1 MYTTDLNS
9 PWSHIEMSLLKEN
22 KKVWLV
28 NSLCQKSAMVF
39 FFYAYLQCDLHVLQY
54 NDLTSDHSLLRL
66 LTLLIADLRSIT

>member
-1 MYTTDLNS
+1 MLS
-9 PWSHIEMSLLKEN
+9 QFIMSEECN
-22 KKVWLV
+22 G
-28 NSLCQKSAMVF
+28 F